1 MDPSAAKDMNLPKY
15 NYKPSRKP
23 RHLFTNEQLSR
34 LEEKFLQKRY
44 LTIPERLE
52 LSVALKITDTQ
63 TKVWFQNR
71 RAKEK
76 PRNPFT
82 TEQLSG
88 LEEKFLQKRYLTIPE
103 RLELSVSLKITDT
116 QTKVWF
122 QNRRA
127 KDKLEAVNQKIVQH
141 QPRTPFTTEQLSAL
155 EKIFHQKQY
164 LSISDQ
170 AEFSASLEI
179 TDTQMKT
186 WFKNRQSKEK
196 REAEAVQR
204 QRRELGYHLELDLED
219 PANVSPSKIK
229 PFECSACNATFH
241 MKCFL
246 NMHVRKVHVKDKDV
260 QM

>member
-1 MDPSAAKDMNLPKY
+1 MLLLHKTITKGMTAASLKLLMDPSAAKDMNLPKY
-15 NYKPSRKP
+15 NYKTSRKP

-34 LEEKFLQKRY
+34 
-44 LTIPERLE
+44 
-52 LSVALKITDTQ
+52 
-63 TKVWFQNR
+63 
-71 RAKEK
+71 
-76 PRNPFT
+76 
-82 TEQLSG
+82 

-196 REAEAVQR
+196 REAETVQQQR
-204 QRRELGYHLELDLED
+204 QELGYHLELDLED
-219 PANVSPSKIK
+219 PANVLPSRIK
-229 PFECSACNATFH
+229 PFKCSACNAAFH
-241 MKCFL
+241 MNCFL
-246 NMHVRKVHVKDKDV
+246 NMHVRKVHGKDKDV
-260 QM
+260 QNQQMYTKLTFLVQK